1 VNIDPSCLDPHKE
14 ALEKAL
20 RKKQIGLVLDR
31 GGKLLRLAPGD
42 VELNLYYAQA
52 LKSANRLDECEQ
64 IVRRL
69 LAMHP
74 QLGPAHSLLA
84 QLAMNSGQLADADDH
99 FLKASVL
106 YEGDVPLFYNWG
118 RCLCLLGMNELAL
131 EKFVRAAEIDPYEG
145 DTYEAWAEAL
155 KTLGRF
161 ADVAAVYKQAQE
173 YL

>member
-1 VNIDPSCLDPHKE
+1 MNPYKE
-14 ALEKAL
+14 SLEKAL
-20 RKKQIGLVLDR
+20 RAKKIGLVLDR
-31 GGKLLRLAPGD
+31 VAKLLRLAPGD

-52 LKSANRLDECEQ
+52 LKAANKLDECEQ

-69 LAMHP
+69 LGMNP
-74 QLGPAHSLLA
+74 QFGPAHSLLA
-84 QLAMNSGQLADADDH
+84 QLAMNSGQLADADEH
-99 FLKASVL
+99 FLKASML
-106 YEGDVPLFYNWG
+106 YEGDVPLFYSWG

-131 EKFVRAAEIDPYEG
+131 EKFEKAAEIDPYEG